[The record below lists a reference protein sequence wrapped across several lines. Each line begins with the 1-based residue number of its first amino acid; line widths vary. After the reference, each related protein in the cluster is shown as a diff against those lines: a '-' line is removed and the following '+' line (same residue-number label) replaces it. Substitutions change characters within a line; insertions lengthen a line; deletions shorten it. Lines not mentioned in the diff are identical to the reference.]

1 MFNCYDT
8 ILQQQQR
15 RSQESNKVL
24 TRRCICE
31 EYLNV
36 TSLKKRG
43 RSVRR
48 EDAVLRHAGLLQRSV
63 TQELLLL
70 YI

>member
-36 TSLKKRG
+36 TSC
-43 RSVRR
+43 VRC
-48 EDAVLRHAGLLQRSV
+48 EDAVLCHAGLLQRSV

>member
-36 TSLKKRG
+36 TSLKKEAAVYG
-43 RSVRR
+43 VRTPS
-48 EDAVLRHAGLLQRSV
+48 SV
-63 TQELLLL
+63 TLGFSKDL
-70 YI
+70 